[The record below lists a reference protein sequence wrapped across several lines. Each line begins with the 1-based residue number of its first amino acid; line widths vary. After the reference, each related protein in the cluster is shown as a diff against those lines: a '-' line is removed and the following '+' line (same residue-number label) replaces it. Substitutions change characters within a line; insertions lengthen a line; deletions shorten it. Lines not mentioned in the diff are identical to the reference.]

1 MAEAKPAALFIG
13 PPKKYIQAGLAE
25 AFALHSAETPEA
37 LADGLVAELAPHLRF
52 IAVGGHPGRADSAL
66 MQRLGKLE
74 IVANFGV
81 GYDNVDAKWAA
92 AHGIMVTNTPDV
104 LNEEVADTAIALLLS
119 TVRELPRAERY
130 LRAGEWARQGDYRLT
145 ASLRDRT
152 VGMIGLGRIGR
163 VIAERLAAMKVPV
176 VYHTRR
182 PQPDVPYRH
191 FADLVAM
198 ARAADVL
205 LAIVPGG
212 AATRHMINAE
222 VLDALGPN
230 GIVINMA
237 RGSVIDEEALIAAL
251 RERRI
256 LSAGL
261 DVFADEPHVPQALI
275 EMDHVVLTPHVGSGS
290 EATRRAMEQL
300 VVDNLVAWKDGR
312 PPLTPVP
319 ETPWPRREP

>member
-1 MAEAKPAALFIG
+1 MAEEKPAALFIG
-13 PPKKYIQAGLAE
+13 PPKKYIQAGLE
-25 AFALHSAETPEA
+25 DEFTLHAVETPEA
-37 LADGLVAELAPHLRF
+37 LADGLVASLAPHLRF

-92 AHGIMVTNTPDV
+92 AHGVVVTNTPDV
-104 LNEEVADTAIALLLS
+104 LNEEVADTAIGLLLC
-119 TVRELPRAERY
+119 TVREFPRAERY

-163 VIAERLAAMKVPV
+163 VIADRLTAMKVPV
-176 VYHTRR
+176 AYHSRR
-182 PQPDVPYRH
+182 AQADVAYRH
-191 FADLVAM
+191 FANLVEM
-198 ARAADVL
+198 ARAVDVL

-212 AATRHMINAE
+212 AATRHKINAE
-222 VLDALGPN
+222 VLEALGPN
-230 GIVINMA
+230 VILIKMA
-237 RGSVIDEEALIAAL
+237 RGSVVDEQALIAAL
-251 RERRI
+251 KQRKI

-261 DVFADEPHVPQALI
+261 DVYANEPHVPQELVD
-275 EMDHVVLTPHVGSGS
+275 MDHVVLIPHVGSAS
-290 EATRRAMEQL
+290 DPTRRAMEQL
-300 VVDNLVAWKDGR
+300 VVDNLVNWKHGR

-319 ETPWPRREP
+319 ETPWPRKGA

>member
-1 MAEAKPAALFIG
+1 MADAKPAALFIG
-13 PPKKYIQAGLAE
+13 PDKKHILAGLGKEFTVHA
-25 AFALHSAETPEA
+25 AAHPDDLP
-37 LADGLVAELAPHLRF
+37 DGKIEELAPHLRF

-74 IVANFGV
+74 IVSNFGV

-92 AHGIMVTNTPDV
+92 AHGVMVTNTPDV
-104 LNEEVADTAIALLLS
+104 LNEEVADTAIGLLLA
-119 TVRELPRAERY
+119 TVREIPRAERY
-130 LRAGEWARQGDYRLT
+130 LRAGEWAQKGDYRLT

-152 VGMIGLGRIGR
+152 VGLLGLGRIGK
-163 VIAERLAAMKVPV
+163 VIAARLDAMRVPV

-182 PQPDVPYRH
+182 AQADVPYRH
-191 FADLVAM
+191 FPDLVEM

-205 LAIVPGG
+205 LAILPGG

-222 VLDALGPN
+222 VLEALGPN
-230 GIVINMA
+230 GIFINMA
-237 RGSVIDEEALIAAL
+237 RGSVVDEQALIAAL
-251 RERRI
+251 KERKI

-261 DVFADEPHVPQALI
+261 DVFADEPRVPKELI
-275 EMDHVVLTPHVGSGS
+275 EMDHVVLLPHVGSAS

-300 VVDNLVAWKDGR
+300 VVDNLVNWKNGK

-319 ETPWPRREP
+319 ETPWPQKRA